1 MTRLILA
8 TALALCGTLL
18 QADGLAD
25 LKAALKALP
34 RGPKVRLHIE
44 EESREPE
51 GGKDRLERRT
61 VRLEDGPEGAKIL
74 EDSRPVAPAK
84 KSNPGAATGRKGESS
99 FQGILHPAVALLEQ
113 LDKARLVEEKPETRE
128 GKPAR
133 RLNLVMDLALDA
145 EAKATLKKA
154 THEATVWIGADG
166 VPLAMDQRIEI
177 KARVLLVASVW
188 TKVNIHIRYQLNQGR
203 LLVLEERSDVQGSA
217 MGKSF
222 SAQETTRCSVLP

>member
-34 RGPKVRLHIE
+34 RGPKVRVHIE

-51 GGKDRLERRT
+51 GGKDRLECRT
-61 VRLEDGPEGAKIL
+61 VRLEDGPEGTKVL
-74 EDSRPVAPAK
+74 EDSRPVAPGK
-84 KSNPGAATGRKGESS
+84 KSNPDAPTAKKGDSP

-113 LDKARLVEEKPETRE
+113 LDKARLVEEKLETRE

-133 RLNLVMDLALDA
+133 RLKLAMDLALDA
-145 EAKATLKKA
+145 EAKANLKKA

-188 TKVNIHIRYQLNQGR
+188 TKVDIHIRYQLNQGR